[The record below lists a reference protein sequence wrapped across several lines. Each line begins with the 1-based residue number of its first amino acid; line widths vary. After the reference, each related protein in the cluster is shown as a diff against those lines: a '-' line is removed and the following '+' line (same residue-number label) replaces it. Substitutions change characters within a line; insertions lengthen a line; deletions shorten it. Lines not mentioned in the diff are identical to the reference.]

1 MKKNNTIDNDANI
14 IKKLMVITGL
24 LILFSVIGSSI
35 AMAYAGFSEENK
47 PIPIPTDHK
56 FIHKNIV
63 NQNKF
68 STKV

>member
-35 AMAYAGFSEENK
+35 AM
-47 PIPIPTDHK
+47 I
-56 FIHKNIV
+56 IV
-63 NQNKF
+63 C
-68 STKV
+68 